1 MKEIKQL
8 IADFDRWTGKGNLI
22 QANQTAS
29 RLFAAFA
36 DKLGFS
42 EAKAEPEP
50 EPEPETT
57 KQLLTEPAPV
67 AKTVLVE
74 PAPVVATVTAHETS
88 VVKGTDKP
96 ASAKKATAKPKGE

>member
-8 IADFDRWTGKGNLI
+8 IADFNRWTGKGNLI

-29 RLFAAFA
+29 RLFTAFA
-36 DKLGFS
+36 EILELAEDK
-42 EAKAEPEP
+42 
-50 EPEPETT
+50 PETT

-74 PAPVVATVTAHETS
+74 PAPVVTTAATVATTT
-88 VVKGTDKP
+88 KTKP
-96 ASAKKATAKPKGE
+96 AAKKATGKPKGE

>member
-1 MKEIKQL
+1 MKDIKQL

-29 RLFAAFA
+29 RLFTAFA
-36 DKLGFS
+36 EKLGLNES
-42 EAKAEPEP
+42 D
-50 EPEPETT
+50 PEPETT

-74 PAPVVATVTAHETS
+74 PAPVVATTAASTANTAAT
-88 VVKGTDKP
+88 VATTATTTTP
-96 ASAKKATAKPKGE
+96 AAKKATGKTKGA

>member
-1 MKEIKQL
+1 MKDIKQL

-29 RLFAAFA
+29 RLFSAFA
-36 DKLGFS
+36 EKLGIDES
-42 EAKAEPEP
+42 G
-50 EPEPETT
+50 PEPETT

-74 PAPVVATVTAHETS
+74 PAPVVATAASTANTAAT
-88 VVKGTDKP
+88 VATTAKTKTP
-96 ASAKKATAKPKGE
+96 AAKKATGKAKGA

>member
-42 EAKAEPEP
+42 EAKAEPEA
-50 EPEPETT
+50 EPETT

-67 AKTVLVE
+67 AKTVLIE
-74 PAPVVATVTAHETS
+74 PAPVVATVTTHETS
-88 VVKGTDKP
+88 VVKGTDQP
-96 ASAKKATAKPKGE
+96 ASAKKAPAKPKGK